1 MSEPETGIKPPSSEL
16 EERLAQAGNLANTLE
31 NEIGKAV
38 VGQKQVIRE
47 VLTAFLASGH
57 VLLEGVPGLGK
68 TLLVRA
74 LAQAFSGQST
84 RIQFTPDLMPSDI
97 IGHTLYDMKQ
107 GRFDIRQGP
116 IFTNLVLADEINRAP
131 AKTQAALLE
140 VMQEKQVTIEGQ
152 TMKTGLPFMVLAT
165 QNPIEQEGTYPLPE
179 AELDRFMMKVTIDFP
194 SEDEELKL
202 VEQVTTGKTEDVLD
216 VSNLSQVLTSEQA
229 IGLQQLVSLVP
240 ADQKVLEYA
249 IRITR
254 ATRDWPGIIKG
265 AGPRGSIALIRT
277 ARAHALFR
285 GSDFVIPDDIKIMAP
300 SVLRHRI
307 ILSAELELEGTRS
320 DAVLQDIIDQISAPR
335 L

>member
-1 MSEPETGIKPPSSEL
+1 MSELETGTPQPSNEL
-16 EERLAQAGNLANTLE
+16 EERLAQAGKLANAVE

-74 LAQAFSGQST
+74 LGQTFSGQST

-107 GRFDIRQGP
+107 GRFDIRKGP

-179 AELDRFMMKVTIDFP
+179 AELDRFMMKVNIDFP
-194 SEDEELKL
+194 SEEEEFTM
-202 VEQVTTGKTEDVLD
+202 VGQVTTGKTGDVLD
-216 VSNLSQVLTSEQA
+216 VSNLNQVLTPEQA
-229 IGLQQLVSLVP
+229 IGLQQLVSMIPV
-240 ADQKVLEYA
+240 DQKVVEYA

-277 ARAHALFR
+277 ARAHALIR
-285 GSDFVIPDDIKIMAP
+285 GSDFVVPDDIKTIAP

-320 DAVLQDIIDQISAPR
+320 DAVLQDIIDQIKAPR

>member
-1 MSEPETGIKPPSSEL
+1 MSEPETGTMQPANEL
-16 EERLAQAGNLANTLE
+16 EERLAQAGKLANTIE

-74 LAQAFSGQST
+74 LGQTFSGKST

-179 AELDRFMMKVTIDFP
+179 AELDRFMMKVNIDFP
-194 SEDEELKL
+194 SEEEELKM
-202 VEQVTTGKTEDVLD
+202 VGQVTTGKTEDVLD
-216 VSNLSQVLTSEQA
+216 VSNLNQVLTPEQA
-229 IGLQQLVSLVP
+229 TGLQQLVSMVP
-240 ADQKVLEYA
+240 VDRKVVEYA

-277 ARAHALFR
+277 ARAHALIR
-285 GSDFVIPDDIKIMAP
+285 GSDFVIPDDIKTMAP

-320 DAVLQDIIDQISAPR
+320 DTVLQDIIDQIKAPR